1 MTKVRI
7 METQGNHDM
16 KEVKIRIQP
25 ATKQEQL
32 QVDLRP
38 LHHIILLKRILV
50 RDVDPIQQI
59 QKMDMYETTH
69 KETVEEVVD
78 NPESVVEPTHNQNI
92 SLKEIAITIMVV
104 KLKIVTMVEITT
116 KNQEILNWISNLDL
130 VKRTAKTRK
139 LAKVKRAMQ
148 VTTKTGEEPTKE
160 AITQIFLKK
169 AMKKISQMKKK
180 LLELETECPKNLIQ
194 NKERIFLLECL

>member
-92 SLKEIAITIMVV
+92 SLKEIAITNMVA

-116 KNQEILNWISNLDL
+116 KNQEITNWISNLDL

>member
-92 SLKEIAITIMVV
+92 SLKEIAITIMVA

-116 KNQEILNWISNLDL
+116 KKSGNNELDFESGLGEKNRKNEEARKSEESYASDNQDRRRTNKRSYNANLSQESNEENISDEEKAFRAGDRVPEKLDP
-130 VKRTAKTRK
+130 
-139 LAKVKRAMQ
+139 
-148 VTTKTGEEPTKE
+148 E
-160 AITQIFLKK
+160 
-169 AMKKISQMKKK
+169 
-180 LLELETECPKNLIQ
+180 
-194 NKERIFLLECL
+194 

>member
-92 SLKEIAITIMVV
+92 SLKEIAITIMVA

-116 KNQEILNWISNLDL
+116 KNQEITNWISNLDL

>member
-116 KNQEILNWISNLDL
+116 KNQEITNWISNLDL

>member
-92 SLKEIAITIMVV
+92 SLKEIAITIMVA